1 MFWSPV
7 PFYSLSVHTTCY
19 PDEQNSSTCKNLSK
33 VDHFDYLKKKKRGSM
48 AKELKLRMPIRRS
61 QSDEGEILVEKQQ
74 VISQ

>member
-1 MFWSPV
+1 
-7 PFYSLSVHTTCY
+7 
-19 PDEQNSSTCKNLSK
+19 
-33 VDHFDYLKKKKRGSM
+33 M